1 MFHELLTSTTDMD
14 VLPCV
19 LGYRPLRRTIQVR
32 LGTSTLRLPG
42 TRRKRLRCA
51 WHAHL
56 RGLVK
61 PIHETSG
68 FKEHQ
73 QDSLSMLAHIIR
85 RILLLFPTLLG
96 ISIIIFLMMHITPG
110 DPAELLLGER
120 ATEPAL
126 EALREHLGLNE
137 PLYIQYGMFLKR
149 LMKGDLGETIW
160 TRQKVWIEVKQR
172 FPATIELSLAAMV
185 ISTVFGVILGIISA
199 TKQYSLFDYL
209 SMLGALVGVSMPIFW
224 LGLILMLIFSLNLGW
239 FPMSG
244 RLSVGIELTK
254 ITNFYILDALLTKNW
269 AALKDVLW
277 HLTLPAF
284 TLSTIPMAIVARM
297 TRSSMLEVLR
307 QDYIKTAKAKG
318 LPPVMV
324 IVKHA
329 LRNALIPV
337 ITVIGLMFGILMAGA
352 ILTETIFAWPGVG
365 KWLYDAVLQRDYM
378 VIQGGTLFVAA
389 IFVIINLVVDILYA
403 VINPKI
409 SVH

>member
-1 MFHELLTSTTDMD
+1 
-14 VLPCV
+14 
-19 LGYRPLRRTIQVR
+19 
-32 LGTSTLRLPG
+32 
-42 TRRKRLRCA
+42 
-51 WHAHL
+51 
-56 RGLVK
+56 
-61 PIHETSG
+61 
-68 FKEHQ
+68 
-73 QDSLSMLAHIIR
+73 MLAHIIR

-137 PLYIQYGMFLKR
+137 PLYVQYGMFLTR

-172 FPATIELSLAAMV
+172 FPATIELSIAAML
-185 ISTVFGVILGIISA
+185 ISSLLGVTLGIISA

-224 LGLILMLIFSLNLGW
+224 LGLVLMLIFSLNLGW

-244 RLSVGIELTK
+244 RLGVDIELDT

-269 AALKDVLW
+269 VALKDVLW

-284 TLSTIPMAIVARM
+284 TLSTIPIAIVARM

-318 LPPVMV
+318 LSPGIV
-324 IVKHA
+324 IMKHA

-389 IFVIINLVVDILYA
+389 IFVIINLVVDVLYA

-409 SVH
+409 SVQ

>member
-1 MFHELLTSTTDMD
+1 
-14 VLPCV
+14 
-19 LGYRPLRRTIQVR
+19 
-32 LGTSTLRLPG
+32 
-42 TRRKRLRCA
+42 
-51 WHAHL
+51 
-56 RGLVK
+56 
-61 PIHETSG
+61 
-68 FKEHQ
+68 
-73 QDSLSMLAHIIR
+73 MLAHIIR

-137 PLYIQYGMFLKR
+137 PLYVQYGMFLKR

-172 FPATIELSLAAMV
+172 FPATIELSIAAML
-185 ISTVFGVILGIISA
+185 ISSVLGVILGIISA

-224 LGLILMLIFSLNLGW
+224 LGLVLMLIFSLNLGW

-244 RLSVGIELTK
+244 RLSVGIDLDP

-269 AALKDVLW
+269 PAFKDALW
-277 HLTLPAF
+277 HITLPAF

-307 QDYIKTAKAKG
+307 QDYIKTARAKG
-318 LPPVMV
+318 LSPGIVVM
-324 IVKHA
+324 KHA

-378 VIQGGTLFVAA
+378 VIQGGTLFVAT

-403 VINPKI
+403 VINPRI

>member
-1 MFHELLTSTTDMD
+1 
-14 VLPCV
+14 
-19 LGYRPLRRTIQVR
+19 
-32 LGTSTLRLPG
+32 
-42 TRRKRLRCA
+42 
-51 WHAHL
+51 
-56 RGLVK
+56 
-61 PIHETSG
+61 
-68 FKEHQ
+68 
-73 QDSLSMLAHIIR
+73 
-85 RILLLFPTLLG
+85 
-96 ISIIIFLMMHITPG
+96 MMHITPG

-137 PLYIQYGMFLKR
+137 PLYVQYGMFLKR

-172 FPATIELSLAAMV
+172 FPATIELSIAAML
-185 ISTVFGVILGIISA
+185 ISSLLGVILGIISA
-199 TKQYSLFDYL
+199 TKQYSVFDYL

-224 LGLILMLIFSLNLGW
+224 LGLVLMLIFSLNLGW

-244 RLSVGIELTK
+244 RLSVGIELET

-269 AALKDVLW
+269 AAFRDVLW
-277 HLTLPAF
+277 HITLPAF

-318 LPPVMV
+318 LSPRIV
-324 IVKHA
+324 IMKHA

-337 ITVIGLMFGILMAGA
+337 VTVIGLMFGILMAGA

-403 VINPKI
+403 VINPRI